1 MVEFKQGDLLMDSE
15 GDVLEVIAYKNYE
28 VEARWLTIF
37 GKPMPHTHE
46 LGNDKFP
53 TSVYTVADIRSN
65 MTPIT
70 KEIADIVIRRV

>member
-1 MVEFKQGDLLMDSE
+1 MFKQGDLLMDSE
-15 GDVLEVIAYKNYE
+15 GDVMEVIAYKNYE

-37 GKPMPHTHE
+37 GKPMPHTHG